1 MAHIGAIESFGRED
15 IALVGGKAA
24 NLGELVLAGL
34 PVPPGFVVTTDAYRE
49 VITAHGLAAEIQD
62 RAARGDGAGIRA
74 LIEAAV
80 VPEALREELAAAY
93 GELGSPPVAVRSSAT
108 AEDLAEASFAGQ
120 QDTYL
125 NVRGLD
131 ALVDAVRR
139 CWASLWTDRAMA
151 YRERAGVDPVT
162 VALAVVVQELVDA
175 DAAGVMFTANPVN
188 GRRDE
193 TVVSAAWGLG
203 EAVVASAVDTDQIV
217 VRNGQVHHRTT
228 ADKAVLTVRTPT
240 GTQEQPVPP
249 DRRRLPVLDDD
260 TALAL
265 TGLGDRIAAHFGTPQ
280 DIEWA
285 RADDELFILQA
296 RPITALPPAEADPP
310 TTWPVPDRTAFYFR
324 ASIVEQLPD
333 PLSPLF
339 ADLVDGSVSRSLQ
352 ALMNELTGS
361 GAVRPGDVGLPT
373 INGYAYY
380 VYSRSGMV
388 RVTLRTPLAFKALG
402 NNPKYSGRVRWRTR
416 SRPRYEQIVARWR
429 DRDLTALTSA
439 ELMAGVVE
447 LLDAGTEYYTAVQT
461 IIPVAATSEVLFT
474 RFYNAVV
481 RRAGDPTAVTFLL
494 GFESLPIRAEKS
506 LADLG
511 GWLRVRPALTEV
523 LLNES
528 SATLLSRLTTESD
541 GDWPEF
547 RRRFTDHL
555 RDFGHLV
562 YNLDFVNPVP
572 ADDPATV
579 VDTLRF
585 SVRGEAGDPYER
597 QQRSVAARE
606 AGTAQVR
613 TRLGP
618 LRRRAF
624 DRLLHWAQ
632 EVAPERED
640 ALAEVGLAWP
650 PLRRLLAE
658 IGGRLVEVGVI
669 DQPADVYWLRQ
680 AEIAGRPTGSLADA
694 VEQRRQVWRGRRRVT
709 PPQML
714 PEGGVLRIFKNV
726 LPATSADQTG
736 DVLSGIGAS
745 AGRVTA
751 TARVLSGPADFAE
764 LQPGEVLVAAVT
776 TPAWTSLFAR
786 AAAVVTDIG
795 GPLSH
800 SSIVAREYHIPAVLG
815 TGVATKRIR
824 RGQRI
829 TVDGDTGRVHL
840 IATE

>member
-1 MAHIGAIESFGRED
+1 MAQIGAIGSYGRDD
-15 IALVGGKAA
+15 IAVVGGKAA
-24 NLGELVLAGL
+24 NLGELVRAGL

-49 VITAHGLAAEIQD
+49 VVVANGLTEAILD
-62 RAARGDGAGIRA
+62 RAASGDGAGIRA
-74 LIEAAV
+74 LIEAAA
-80 VPEALREELAAAY
+80 VPASLRDELAVAY
-93 GELGSPPVAVRSSAT
+93 ADLGSPPVAVRSSAT

-139 CWASLWTDRAMA
+139 CWASLWTDRALDYRA
-151 YRERAGVDPVT
+151 RADRERAGVDSVT
-162 VALAVVVQELVDA
+162 VALVVVVQELVDA

-193 TVVSAAWGLG
+193 TVFSAAWGLG
-203 EAVVASAVDTDQIV
+203 EAVVASAVDTDQVV
-217 VRNGQVHHRTT
+217 VRGGRVHHRTT

-240 GTQEQPVPP
+240 GTQEQPVPA
-249 DRRRLPVLDDD
+249 DRRRRPVLDDN
-260 TALAL
+260 TVLALA
-265 TGLGDRIAAHFGTPQ
+265 GLGDRIAAHFGTPQ

-310 TTWPVPDRTAFYFR
+310 TTWPVPVRTAFYFR

-352 ALMNELTGS
+352 ALMNELAGP

-402 NNPKYSGRVRWRTR
+402 NNPKYSGGVRWRTR
-416 SRPRYEQIVARWR
+416 SRPHYEQIVARWR
-429 DRDLTALTSA
+429 DRDLTTLTST
-439 ELMAGVVE
+439 ELLAGVVG

-461 IIPVAATSEVLFT
+461 IIHVAAMSEMFFT
-474 RFYNAVV
+474 RFYNTVV
-481 RRAGDPTAVTFLL
+481 RRTGDPTAVTFLL
-494 GFESLPIRAEKS
+494 GFDSLPIRAEQS

-511 GWLRVRPALTEV
+511 GWLRERPALAEV
-523 LLNES
+523 LLGES
-528 SATLLSRLTTESD
+528 SAILLCRLGAQSD

-547 RRRFTDHL
+547 RRRFAGHL

-572 ADDPATV
+572 ADDPTTV

-597 QQRSVAARE
+597 QQRSVTARE
-606 AGTAQVR
+606 AGTALVR
-613 TRLGP
+613 TRLGL

-650 PLRRLLAE
+650 SLRRLLAE
-658 IGGRLVEVGVI
+658 IGGRLVAVGVI
-669 DQPADVYWLRQ
+669 DQPADVYWLRH
-680 AEIAGRPTGSLADA
+680 AEIKGSPAGSLAVT

-714 PEGGVLRIFKNV
+714 PEGGVLRVFKNV
-726 LPATSADQTG
+726 LPA
-736 DVLSGIGAS
+736 
-745 AGRVTA
+745 
-751 TARVLSGPADFAE
+751 DFNL

-824 RGQRI
+824 IGQRI

-840 IATE
+840 VAS